1 LRINWLIVGIDA
13 FQHVAAAG
21 GTPATARKNRYLSRR
36 PTRIPAEK
44 ARHHTDEVLA
54 VKRLKPTIWLPGRT
68 SGILARMPA
77 KTHAAKTNPAPKPAP
92 RRVASKHE
100 NGHHPAPAES
110 QAATEADAL
119 RDETGRLKAQIRE
132 VAERA
137 AALEKELAAARAAG
151 EKSIADLAQQLRE
164 AQTRLTAR
172 QAELEAAKVEAGNL
186 REAVARA
193 SVPPPPRLGCPRC
206 GGSMADHKQ
215 DNVRARR
222 CEACHGM
229 FFENG
234 ELEAMI
240 KHRDEQLLAGK
251 KGWFSVFFGSKK

>member
-21 GTPATARKNRYLSRR
+21 ERPATARKNRHLSRR

-54 VKRLKPTIWLPGRT
+54 VKRLKGTIWLPGRT

-77 KTHAAKTNPAPKPAP
+77 ETPATKASPARKPVARKVAPKH
-92 RRVASKHE
+92 K
-100 NGHHPAPAES
+100 NGAPAKAQS
-110 QAATEADAL
+110 VAEAEAL
-119 RDETGRLKAQIRE
+119 RAETGKLHAQIRE
-132 VAERA
+132 VAERSA
-137 AALEKELAAARAAG
+137 TLERELSAARAAD
-151 EKSIADLAQQLRE
+151 EKTTADLAQQLRE
-164 AQTRLTAR
+164 AQAHLTAR

-215 DNVRARR
+215 DDVRARR
-222 CEACHGM
+222 CESCHGI

-240 KHRDEQLLAGK
+240 KHHDEQLLAGK